1 MKNENTRNTIIFFV
15 CTAIIMVAYYFFV
28 IQPQAKE
35 QQRVQALQQQ
45 QAQAVATRQA
55 VAAGVPTA
63 PTTLP
68 LAQALAS
75 SPRVSVDTP
84 SVSGSI
90 ALKGARFDD
99 LRLKKYRET
108 TAKNSPLVE
117 LLRPANADLGYYAE
131 FAWIVDGGGQ
141 PVPGPD
147 AEWKVLTPGA
157 LTPAHPI
164 TLAYDTPDGL
174 AFRRTVSV
182 DDKYMFAVSDA
193 VTNNS
198 GRPRT
203 LTAYAAVVRNGL
215 PADLDKNAFG
225 IHQGAIRAFGENQSY
240 NGNNFKDWKKKREI
254 TDVGRGGWLGITDK
268 YWMATI
274 VPDQRL
280 TGSAKLAYNQSGSV
294 DIYRALY
301 AGPVQN
307 LAVGGAARATTRLF
321 AGAKEDDALK
331 AYEKSLGIP
340 KFESAID
347 WGWLY
352 ILTKPMFW
360 VLHFFYQHV
369 GNFGVAILLLT
380 IVVRGALF
388 PLANQTFASG
398 AKMKKLQ
405 PKIEELKKK
414 YANDQTKQQQEMMAL
429 WQREKINPVAGCL
442 PILLQI
448 PVFFALVK
456 LLQGTIEMRHA
467 PFLGWIHD
475 LSARDPS
482 TIWNLF
488 GLIPWDP
495 SQVDLPLVG
504 HLFDG
509 NLHIGVVALL
519 YMGMMYL
526 QQAMTPVATDPTQ
539 QQIMKFMPLMFVF
552 IMAIYP
558 VGLMIYW
565 IWSTVLSVAQQY
577 WFMHRYKVDN
587 PIDGLIARI
596 RNRGADPSD
605 TGAGASG

>member
-15 CTAIIMVAYYFFV
+15 CTAIIMVVYYVFV

-45 QAQAVATRQA
+45 QAQAVAARQT
-55 VAAGVPTA
+55 VAAGVPAA
-63 PTTLP
+63 PAVLP
-68 LAQALAS
+68 LPQALAA
-75 SPRVSVDTP
+75 SPRVGVDTP
-84 SVSGSI
+84 LLSGSI
-90 ALKGARFDD
+90 ALKGARIDD

-108 TAKNSPLVE
+108 TAKNSPMVE
-117 LLRPANADLGYYAE
+117 LLRPANAGLGYYAE
-131 FAWIVDGGGQ
+131 FAWLADGSNQ

-147 AEWKVLTPGA
+147 AQWTVLTPGP
-157 LTPAHPI
+157 LTKDHPV
-164 TLAYDTPDGL
+164 TLAYDSPDGL
-174 AFRRTVSV
+174 AFRRTISV

-203 LTAYAAVVRNGL
+203 LVPYAAVVRNGL

-225 IHQGAIRAFGENQSY
+225 IHQGAIRVFGEKLDF
-240 NGNNFKDWKKKREI
+240 NGNNYKDWKKKREI
-254 TDVGRGGWLGITDK
+254 SDAGRGGWIGITDK

-280 TGSAKLAYNQSGSV
+280 NGSAKLAYNQSGSV
-294 DIYRALY
+294 DIYRAMY
-301 AGPVQN
+301 AGPAQT
-307 LAVGGAARATTRLF
+307 LAAGSAGRSMTRLF
-321 AGAKEDDALK
+321 AGAKEDDTLK
-331 AYEKSLGIP
+331 AYEKNLGLP

-347 WGWLY
+347 WGWLFF
-352 ILTKPMFW
+352 LTKPMFW
-360 VLHFFYQHV
+360 ILHFFYQQV

-414 YANDQTKQQQEMMAL
+414 YANDQAKQQQEMMAL

-495 SQVDLPLVG
+495 SQIDWPFVG
-504 HLFDG
+504 HVFDG
-509 NLHIGVVALL
+509 NLHIGIVALL

-526 QQAMTPVATDPTQ
+526 QQAMTPVAADPTQ
-539 QQIMKFMPLMFVF
+539 QQMMKFMPLMFVF
-552 IMAIYP
+552 IMAFYP

-577 WFMHRYKVDN
+577 WFMHRYGTDN
-587 PIDGLIARI
+587 PIDSFIARI
-596 RNRGADPSD
+596 RNGGHKPEGG
-605 TGAGASG
+605 TAGG